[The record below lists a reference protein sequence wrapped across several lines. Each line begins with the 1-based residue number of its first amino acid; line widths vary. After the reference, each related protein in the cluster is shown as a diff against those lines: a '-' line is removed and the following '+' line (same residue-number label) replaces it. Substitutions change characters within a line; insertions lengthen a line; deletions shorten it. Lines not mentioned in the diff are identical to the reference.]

1 MYKMKIPQTTKDLRG
16 NDIQGVQN
24 FEIGNTLIE

>member
-1 MYKMKIPQTTKDLRG
+1 MKENSPQTTKDLRG

-24 FEIGNTLIE
+24 FEIGNTLIV

>member
-1 MYKMKIPQTTKDLRG
+1 MNRKIPSNHQGFEG

-24 FEIGNTLIE
+24 FEIGNTLIV